1 LKKIG
6 DKKELDIKFDD
17 FLTNL
22 IFSDLSKKEI
32 KNKLNKIKVNLFL
45 KWQKG
50 LILNKLI
57 SSTVLPNLFI
67 TNL

>member
-32 KNKLNKIKVNLFL
+32 KKQIKQNKSEPLLKK

-57 SSTVLPNLFI
+57 SNKTSMY
-67 TNL
+67 